1 MTTFSRPHSSTTR
14 PVERTVW
21 WASAPPGPACP
32 ALDESIDVDIAI
44 VGAGFVGLAAAWHL
58 ARAGQSVAVLE
69 AGEPGE
75 GASGLNAGFVVPNF
89 AKADPDAVIARLGQ
103 DAGTRLLQAVGASA
117 DTVFA
122 IVRENALSCEAE
134 QVGWMHVA
142 HAPDAVPM
150 LRARAAR
157 WQALGRPLRFLDQ
170 DEARA
175 LTGARQCHGALL
187 DPSGGMLNPLGLAR
201 GLAGLAA
208 AAGARIYGRTPVTG
222 IRREKG
228 VWRLAAAK
236 HEVTARRVALCT
248 NAFATGAAAAL
259 GRTIVPLQVY
269 QIATEPL
276 PDGIVAAVSPRRIPL
291 ADTRANLFTARL
303 TSDNRLVSGGMS
315 VLPFR
320 AEGRMSRAI
329 ALRLARELDLPAIPR
344 VDFVWRGTAAMTP
357 DFMPRIVRLA
367 DGLSGAIGCN
377 GRGVALTQVVAH
389 ALAETM
395 LEPGKPTVVPEVAG
409 NALPLRPIAPI
420 AASLAVLQVRLKDVL
435 TRLG

>member
-1 MTTFSRPHSSTTR
+1 
-14 PVERTVW
+14 
-21 WASAPPGPACP
+21 
-32 ALDESIDVDIAI
+32 
-44 VGAGFVGLAAAWHL
+44 
-58 ARAGQSVAVLE
+58 
-69 AGEPGE
+69 
-75 GASGLNAGFVVPNF
+75 
-89 AKADPDAVIARLGQ
+89 
-103 DAGTRLLQAVGASA
+103 
-117 DTVFA
+117 
-122 IVRENALSCEAE
+122 
-134 QVGWMHVA
+134 MHVA

-187 DPSGGMLNPLGLAR
+187 DPAGGMLNPLGLAR

-222 IRREKG
+222 IRRERASG
-228 VWRLAAAK
+228 GSRRQSTRSRPAVWPCAPTHSRRAPPPPWAAPSCRCRSTRSPPSRCLMASLQPYRRGGSRLPTPAP
-236 HEVTARRVALCT
+236 T
-248 NAFATGAAAAL
+248 F
-259 GRTIVPLQVY
+259 
-269 QIATEPL
+269 
-276 PDGIVAAVSPRRIPL
+276 SPRVSLLI
-291 ADTRANLFTARL
+291 TN
-303 TSDNRLVSGGMS
+303 SSSGGMS

-329 ALRLARELDLPAIPR
+329 ASVSPANSTCPPFPGSTLSARH
-344 VDFVWRGTAAMTP
+344 AAMTP

>member
-1 MTTFSRPHSSTTR
+1 MTTFSRPHPSATR

-303 TSDNRLVSGGMS
+303 TSDNRLSA
-315 VLPFR
+315 
-320 AEGRMSRAI
+320 AE
-329 ALRLARELDLPAIPR
+329 
-344 VDFVWRGTAAMTP
+344 
-357 DFMPRIVRLA
+357 
-367 DGLSGAIGCN
+367 
-377 GRGVALTQVVAH
+377 
-389 ALAETM
+389 
-395 LEPGKPTVVPEVAG
+395 
-409 NALPLRPIAPI
+409 
-420 AASLAVLQVRLKDVL
+420 
-435 TRLG
+435 